1 MGPVTTNEHNEMTNK
16 YAWLRRLPV
25 LLGIGLALL
34 TALGVWW
41 LAGKF
46 EKPPQTKKVVQQ
58 ITMIQPPPP
67 PPPPPEQKPPP
78 EEIKEEKIEQPEPEP
93 EPEPAPEQDE
103 APPAEELGL
112 DADGAAG
119 SDGFGLAARKGGRS
133 ILGGGGGNAILWY
146 GGQIQRQVE
155 NGLQG
160 LLADSAASQAGYS
173 VILEVWVGADGRISR
188 SELSGGSGKA
198 EVDQAIRAALPRL
211 RASVGRPPP
220 ENMPQPI
227 RIRLTSRV

>member
-1 MGPVTTNEHNEMTNK
+1 MNNK

-25 LLGIGLALL
+25 LLGMILALL
-34 TALGVWW
+34 IALGVWW
-41 LAGKF
+41 LADQF
-46 EKPPQTKKVVQQ
+46 EKPPRTKKVAQR
-58 ITMIQPPPP
+58 ITVIQPPLPP
-67 PPPPPEQKPPP
+67 PVPPEQKPPP
-78 EEIKEEKIEQPEPEP
+78 EEEKVEKIEEPEP

-119 SDGFGLAARKGGRS
+119 SDGFGLAARKGGRA

-155 NGLQG
+155 NGLQS
-160 LLADSAASQAGYS
+160 LLADSAAGKAGYS
-173 VILEVWVGADGRISR
+173 VVVDVWIGVDGRVER
-188 SELSGGSGKA
+188 CELSSGSGKA
-198 EVDQAIRAALPRL
+198 DVDQALRAALPRL
-211 RASVGRPPP
+211 TASAGRPPP

>member
-1 MGPVTTNEHNEMTNK
+1 MKNK
-16 YAWLRRLPV
+16 YAWLRRLPL
-25 LLGIGLALL
+25 LLGIGLGLL
-34 TALGVWW
+34 VALGVWW
-41 LAGKF
+41 LTEKF
-46 EKPPQTKKVVQQ
+46 EKPPQTKKVAQR
-58 ITMIQPPPP
+58 ITMIQPPPL

-78 EEIKEEKIEQPEPEP
+78 EEVKEEKIEEPEPEP
-93 EPEPAPEQDE
+93 EPEPAPEQDQ

-155 NGLQG
+155 NGLQS
-160 LLADSAASQAGYS
+160 LLADSAAGKAGYS
-173 VILEVWVGADGRISR
+173 VIVDVWIGADGRVDR
-188 SELSGGSGKA
+188 SELSSGSGKA
-198 EVDQAIRAALPRL
+198 DVDQALRAALLRL
-211 RASVGRPPP
+211 TASVGRPPP

-227 RIRLTSRV
+227 RIRLISRV